1 MSKKII
7 TALFATLV
15 LAFGITA
22 CQPKD
27 SGTSS
32 SDGDTVTTTEINSQ
46 DGTTTTESTTT
57 TE

>member
-27 SGTSS
+27 SGTGATD
-32 SDGDTVTTTEINSQ
+32 SDTAATTDAASHDDTST
-46 DGTTTTESTTT
+46 DTTTTE
-57 TE
+57 